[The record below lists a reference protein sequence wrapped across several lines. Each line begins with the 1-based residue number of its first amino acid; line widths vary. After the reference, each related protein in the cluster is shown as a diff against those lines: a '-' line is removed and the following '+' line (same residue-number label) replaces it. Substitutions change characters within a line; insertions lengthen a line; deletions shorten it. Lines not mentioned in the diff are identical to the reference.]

1 MEVYKFGGTS
11 VGTAGR
17 ISAVANIISNDT
29 KKIVVL
35 SANGKSTDLLAEII
49 YQLNVGNNI
58 GAQSSVVRLKLY
70 YLQLVNSL
78 FNDSA
83 IRMEA
88 NTFLSE
94 LIESIQS
101 RFSLPLNKSNEDWLI
116 SRGELFSTVI
126 FSLYLKE
133 REISHDL
140 LMATDLIHLDNSG
153 RPDANGIKTLLSNFL
168 KNRQSSDLIVTQGF
182 LCTNHQG
189 DVATLGRGGSDFT
202 ASLLGA
208 ACSANSVQIWSDVDG
223 FLNNDP
229 GYVRG
234 ALPLSY
240 LSFDEAAE
248 LAYFGAR
255 VLHPATLHPAKE
267 AGIPV
272 VLKNTLNPESK
283 GTVISSR
290 QQNGQVK
297 AVASKDNI
305 CSITIHSDRMLL
317 AYGFLRKVFEIFENH
332 KTSVDM
338 VTTSEVSVSVTID
351 NVFRLE
357 NILADLSE
365 LGYVEH
371 HKDQS
376 LVCVVGDS
384 LSANRGNVEHVFAA
398 VRNVPIRMISYGAA
412 KNSISFLVD
421 GTDKI
426 ITLEALNSLLHQS
439 IQTES
444 RYV

>member
-1 MEVYKFGGTS
+1 MEIYKFGGTS

-17 ISAVANIISNDT
+17 IVNVTDIISTDS

-49 YQLNVGNNI
+49 HQLGESKVEE
-58 GAQSSVVRLKLY
+58 AKSLLVRLKMY
-70 YLQLVNSL
+70 YLQLLNTL
-78 FNDSA
+78 IGNTEL
-83 IRMEA
+83 RQEA
-88 NTFLSE
+88 NTFLVE
-94 LIESIQS
+94 LVDDIYS
-101 RFSLPLNKSNEDWLI
+101 RFSMPLNQKSEDWFI
-116 SRGELFSTVI
+116 SRGELFSTVL

-133 REISHDL
+133 RKIQHEL
-140 LMATDLIHLDNSG
+140 VMATDIVKLDEQG
-153 RPDANGIKTLLSNFL
+153 RPDPGKIKSTLTKIIQNHPTT
-168 KNRQSSDLIVTQGF
+168 DLFVTQGF
-182 LCTNHQG
+182 LCSDHQG
-189 DVATLGRGGSDFT
+189 NVATLGRGGSDFT

-208 ACSANSVQIWSDVDG
+208 ACAASSVQIWSDVDG

-234 ALPLSY
+234 ALPLTY

-272 VLKNTLNPESK
+272 VLKNTLNPTSK

-317 AYGFLRKVFEIFENH
+317 AYGFLRKVFEVFENH
-332 KTSVDM
+332 QTSVDM

-351 NVFRLE
+351 NTYRLE
-357 NILADLSE
+357 NILADLSD
-365 LGYVEH
+365 LGLVEH
-371 HKDQS
+371 HKNQS

-384 LSANRGNVEHVFAA
+384 LSANKGNVEQVFAA

-412 KNSISFLVD
+412 KNSIAFLVD
-421 GTDKI
+421 GLDKI
-426 ITLEALNSLLHQS
+426 NTLEALNSLLPQS
-439 IQTES
+439 TQNQNQ
-444 RYV
+444 YV